1 MSDQQITVQVAAAS
15 PIYRRGIAAV
25 LQERGMEVVAS
36 AADGTAL
43 SAARP
48 ADVVLVQPELPGL
61 VGALRALSTV
71 PDRPKVILLVGP
83 AEPLAVGAAL
93 RHGPAG
99 LLLQDAGADEFEA
112 AVQAVSG
119 GGGWISAALV
129 PLVLPLAVSGALRA
143 AIEDSAAGTLSRRE
157 REVLVLVASGHS
169 NRKVASEL
177 FIAENTVKNHVR
189 KILEKLDLN
198 SRVEATLW
206 AVSTGLI
213 DSNEPR

>member
-1 MSDQQITVQVAAAS
+1 MQVAAAS

-25 LQERGMEVVAS
+25 LQERGMEVVAA
-36 AADGTAL
+36 AADGDEL
-43 SAARP
+43 SAAVA

-61 VGALRALSTV
+61 VGALRALSTI
-71 PDRPKVILLVGP
+71 PNRPKMIMLVGP

-112 AVQAVSG
+112 AVRSVSA
-119 GGGWISAALV
+119 GGGWISAPLV
-129 PLVLPLAVSGALRA
+129 PLVMPLAVAGALRA

-157 REVLVLVASGHS
+157 REVLALVASGHS
-169 NRKVASEL
+169 NRKVAAEL

-189 KILEKLDLN
+189 KILEKLNLS

-206 AVSTGLI
+206 AVSTGLV
-213 DSNEPR
+213 DSNEHK